1 MISDTDISSL
11 TVLRWDYKY
20 EAIERISNRGLI
32 FTADL
37 TDYKGRSILFRFYE
51 FGKTFNELFRYV
63 QCKNEFNTSI

>member
-1 MISDTDISSL
+1 MISDKDISSL

-20 EAIERISNRGLI
+20 EAIERSSGRGLI

-51 FGKTFNELFRYV
+51 FGKTFHELFRYV
-63 QCKNEFNTSI
+63 RYKTDFNQ